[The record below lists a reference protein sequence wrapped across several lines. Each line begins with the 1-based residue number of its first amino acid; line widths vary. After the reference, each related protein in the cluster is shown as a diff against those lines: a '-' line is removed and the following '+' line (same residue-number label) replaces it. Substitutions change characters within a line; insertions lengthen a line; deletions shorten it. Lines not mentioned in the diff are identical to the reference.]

1 MNLKIEE
8 FIVLLIILKLIVP
21 IIFMFKKKYETY
33 VGHSLNRKMNVAKAA
48 VPVSLQSTNE
58 F

>member
-1 MNLKIEE
+1 
-8 FIVLLIILKLIVP
+8 
-21 IIFMFKKKYETY
+21 MFKKKYGTY